1 MFTLFCQYNENEW
14 GTKQRT
20 FMVIQ
25 KKKTLKISTFVFHRR
40 KQAIGLE
47 RHGGE

>member
-25 KKKTLKISTFVFHRR
+25 KKKKDFKNIYFCVPQKKASHRF
-40 KQAIGLE
+40 GTTW
-47 RHGGE
+47 G